1 MSGLGIAIIIIA
13 VVVVF
18 IGFIMLI
25 SAIKVVPQTNVY
37 IVERFGSYRKS
48 LSNGINFIF
57 PVIDKVTLKVP
68 LKETVL
74 DFPPQNVITKD
85 NVTMQIDT
93 VVYMQVTD
101 PKLYAYGVH
110 NPIAAVEN
118 MTATTLRNL
127 VGEIDLDG
135 TLTSRDTI
143 NERLRSVLDK
153 ATDPWGIKIIR
164 VELKNILP
172 PASIRESMEK
182 QMRAE
187 REKREQILIA
197 EGIKAASILKAE
209 GDRESNIIRAEGIK
223 ASLILEA
230 EGKKASLEL
239 INQSQASGE
248 ALTLKWFESLV
259 DVSKGNATTIL
270 IPTDLTDVSKLTTT
284 FSAISE
290 TVKNKIKDK

>member
-1 MSGLGIAIIIIA
+1 MSGIVVAI
-13 VVVVF
+13 VVVLVILF
-18 IGFIMLI
+18 FVGFILLI
-25 SAIKVVPQTNVY
+25 SSIKIVPQTNVY
-37 IVERFGSYRKS
+37 IVERFGSYRRS
-48 LSNGINFIF
+48 LNNGINFIF
-57 PVIDKVTLKVP
+57 PIIDKVTLRVA

-110 NPIAAVEN
+110 NPIGAVEN

-197 EGIKAASILKAE
+197 EGFKAASILKAE
-209 GDRESNIIRAEGIK
+209 GERESNIIRAEGQK
-223 ASLILEA
+223 QSLILEA
-230 EGKKASLEL
+230 EGKKISLEL
-239 INQSQASGE
+239 INQSQATSE

-259 DVSKGNATTIL
+259 DVSKGNSTTIL

-284 FSAISE
+284 FSAINE
-290 TVKNKIKDK
+290 TVKNKIKPK